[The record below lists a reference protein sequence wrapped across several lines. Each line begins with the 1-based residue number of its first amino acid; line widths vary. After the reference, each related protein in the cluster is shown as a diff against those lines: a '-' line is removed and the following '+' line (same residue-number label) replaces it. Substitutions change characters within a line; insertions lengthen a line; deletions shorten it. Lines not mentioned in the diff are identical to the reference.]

1 MIVNVLGTEYTIE
14 IKKYAEDE
22 AFERRSIDGYC
33 DWLTKKIVVCDM
45 STYKDG
51 SMRQKK
57 PFPPLRKKRS
67 AMK

>member
-22 AFERRSIDGYC
+22 AFERCSIDGYC
-33 DWLTKKIVVCDM
+33 DWLTKKIVVC
-45 STYKDG
+45 DG